1 MTPGIKKSFHNDKRT
16 NSPGGYRIIH
26 IYPPNESFKTVLARN
41 DKIERGNR
49 KTTITVKDFIISL
62 TDRLIS

>member
-1 MTPGIKKSFHNDKRT
+1 MTPGIKKSFHNDKRI

-26 IYPPNESFKTVLARN
+26 IYPPNESFKTVLTRN

-49 KTTITVKDFIISL
+49 QDYNYSQRFHH
-62 TDRLIS
+62 LID